1 MGGEVLLIGG
11 YQVCS
16 GLLPINVAKKH
27 CDLFVINFL
36 TQQREDRGIP
46 QRFGSKANMED
57 KEDFELRQMEEGLDN
72 NEDLS
77 SSSSSS
83 SSEDGDAVD
92 KKEGIA
98 GELGWTD
105 QLIAST
111 YATLKGVTA
120 FSSREPKFQTT
131 LEWKNIDY
139 KLQMPVPPQNF
150 FLKLLLK
157 LPFADYLLM
166 GKREVQILHDIS
178 GVCKPGE
185 CLAIMGPT
193 GSGKTTLLNVLARR
207 VKSGV
212 TGQVLINGHKP
223 TRRMKRQTAYVLQ
236 DDIFFANLTVR
247 ETLNYTAYLKIS
259 HKLSFAEKRERV
271 EEALAEMG
279 LQRASNTIIGGHF
292 VVS

>member
-1 MGGEVLLIGG
+1 
-11 YQVCS
+11 
-16 GLLPINVAKKH
+16 
-27 CDLFVINFL
+27 
-36 TQQREDRGIP
+36 
-46 QRFGSKANMED
+46 MED
-57 KEDFELRQMEEGLDN
+57 IKLRQMEEGGQDSEVSFEDITSSLEESDEDTSNKGALAGDN
-72 NEDLS
+72 GNTV
-77 SSSSSS
+77 
-83 SSEDGDAVD
+83 GW
-92 KKEGIA
+92 
-98 GELGWTD
+98 GEA
-105 QLIAST
+105 LIAST

-131 LEWKNIDY
+131 LQWKNINY
-139 KLQMPVPPQNF
+139 TLKMPVPPQNF

-157 LPFADYLLM
+157 LPFTDLFLM

-207 VKSGV
+207 VKTGV
-212 TGQVLINGHKP
+212 TGEVLINGYKP

-247 ETLNYTAYLKIS
+247 ETLNYTAYLKLS
-259 HKLSFAEKRERV
+259 KKLTLKEKRERV
-271 EEALAEMG
+271 EEALSEMG

>member
-1 MGGEVLLIGG
+1 MGD
-11 YQVCS
+11 
-16 GLLPINVAKKH
+16 H
-27 CDLFVINFL
+27 
-36 TQQREDRGIP
+36 EDI
-46 QRFGSKANMED
+46 K
-57 KEDFELRQMEEGLDN
+57 LRRMEEGEDSENGLLD
-72 NEDLS
+72 S
-77 SSSSSS
+77 SSSS
-83 SSEDGDAVD
+83 DGNNNNN
-92 KKEGIA
+92 KKNILAQSDGA
-98 GELGWTD
+98 LGDDMEWGKAH
-105 QLIAST
+105 IASA

-157 LPFADYLLM
+157 LPFTSLFLM

-207 VKSGV
+207 VKTGV

-236 DDIFFANLTVR
+236 DDIFFSNLTVR

-259 HKLSFAEKRERV
+259 KKLNFAEKRERV

-279 LQRASNTIIGGHF
+279 LQRASNTIIGGF
-292 VVS
+292 FMVSLPAAHIKKLQDLTFRLFCAHCECQNREEYQEEKEREQTFPMNSS